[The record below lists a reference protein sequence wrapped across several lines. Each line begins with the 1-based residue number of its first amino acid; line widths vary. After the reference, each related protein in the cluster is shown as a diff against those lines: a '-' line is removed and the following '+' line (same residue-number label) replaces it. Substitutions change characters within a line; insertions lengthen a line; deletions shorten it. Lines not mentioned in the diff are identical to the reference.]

1 MPRTKWLTLLL
12 VVATA
17 VAGISQPCAAHRSPL
32 PLALWGGFDSGAA
45 LCQRIIGKAAAHCGS
60 AVWAA
65 RTTCLAAQVAGGAC
79 DQAATDAAVQQ
90 AHQDALDIV
99 DRYCAD
105 YAVELGFTLTIETE
119 TDIDTFCQQFDA
131 ALMSGVYR
139 PFPSGGTARQVAPDT
154 GRCISATADAA
165 THLLR
170 VAFRSRTRA
179 LNRIASVTF
188 GPAEKLRVVAQS
200 TASIERARTLLQQVL
215 QQRCPDPGFSA
226 LYGQSADALLAL
238 IAQRAD
244 CLGGAAYVQNAV
256 LCPAA
261 VCGNGMVEPTEQC
274 DDGNTLVGDGCD
286 GTCQREAT
294 PSP

>member
-1 MPRTKWLTLLL
+1 MLL
-12 VVATA
+12 VAATVVAS
-17 VAGISQPCAAHRSPL
+17 ISHPAAAHRSPL
-32 PLALWGGFDSGAA
+32 PLALWGGFESEAA
-45 LCQRIIGKAAAHCGS
+45 LCQRVIGKAAAHCGS

-79 DQAATDAAVQQ
+79 DQAQTDAAVQQ
-90 AHQDALDIV
+90 AHQDALDSV

-105 YAVELGFTLTIETE
+105 SAVELGFTLTLETE

-131 ALMSGVYR
+131 ALMSGVYG
-139 PFPSGGTARQVAPDT
+139 PFLSGGVARQVTPDA
-154 GRCISATADAA
+154 GSCISATASAA

-179 LNRIASVTF
+179 LNRIASVAL
-188 GPAEKLRVVAQS
+188 GPAEKLRVIAQS
-200 TASIERARTLLQQVL
+200 TASIERACRLLQQVL
-215 QQRCPDPGFSA
+215 QQRCPAPAFTA
-226 LYGQSADALLAL
+226 LYGQSADTLLAL

-261 VCGNGMVEPTEQC
+261 VCGNGMAEPTEQC
-274 DDGNTLVGDGCD
+274 DDGNTLSGDGCD
-286 GTCQREAT
+286 ATCQSEVAPQ
-294 PSP
+294 PSLDTIRR